1 MLRKD
6 TNKRLIAELRRDV
19 KILIIKRFNH
29 VM

>member
-6 TNKRLIAELRRDV
+6 TNKMLIAELRRDV